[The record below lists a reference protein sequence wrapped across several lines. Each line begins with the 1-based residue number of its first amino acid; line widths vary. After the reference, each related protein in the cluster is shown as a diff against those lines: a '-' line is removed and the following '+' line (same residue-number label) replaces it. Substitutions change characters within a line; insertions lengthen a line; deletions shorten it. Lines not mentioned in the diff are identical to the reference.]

1 MVNWKYI
8 VRYGPC
14 SKATPLMF
22 SNSFYFHHFSPYFRK
37 IPMFDNYFQIGWN
50 HHLAL
55 HLFSL
60 RFNAAPTK
68 NYAKCLHTH
77 RQDLM
82 MAGVAARREPFL
94 FTLEG
99 KPGTQFLLGNNWFQ
113 EGHLGNQIYCIYI
126 YTHIDCVHIF
136 AWIRIV
142 SSHLL
147 DILKKATNQQFTI
160 DLDLSGTCNAF
171 SFNSGSVFSELRV
184 GRESRIIH

>member
-14 SKATPLMF
+14 STATPLMF

-126 YTHIDCVHIF
+126 YTYRLCAYICMNKDSKFTSPGHSQKGHKPAVHHWFRLEWNLQRIF
-136 AWIRIV
+136 
-142 SSHLL
+142 L
-147 DILKKATNQQFTI
+147 
-160 DLDLSGTCNAF
+160 
-171 SFNSGSVFSELRV
+171 
-184 GRESRIIH
+184 